1 MFIKRNITSVTIEK
15 AKENLLI
22 FKEVADENNLK
33 YILCF
38 GTLLGCMRE
47 HSFIDNDDDMIPKLI
62 ERGFEFY
69 IYIKR
74 FKLIRIIKDGITI
87 DAFAAS
93 KTDKGYKVHS
103 GVVPFE
109 FFDNLKEVEFFGK
122 PFKVPEKAE
131 EFLSLHYGEDWKTP
145 NPKNKGTYARF
156 KKLL

>member
-33 YILCF
+33 FILCF

-47 HSFIDNDDDMIPKLI
+47 HSFIDNDDDIDTVILDEDFEKYLDMIPKLI

-131 EFLSLHYGEDWKTP
+131 
-145 NPKNKGTYARF
+145 
-156 KKLL
+156 